1 MAVAKATHSDNRIQH
16 SVTGSNLPQASASTS
31 SSSTTTTSH
40 TPYTRTSTTPP
51 LPSRKALFNPETI
64 LPLPSIRV
72 SSTDPSPFSN
82 SLTLGALPNIISHFS
97 CNGGVQ
103 QAGECSPSRP
113 FSNIREQDLPRLWSV
128 GCQRD
133 RRRRRCFWVCVTR
146 QLLQN
151 LNPLIRLPFRSQ
163 SFFHV
168 DCFQC
173 AKCCNKVTAD
183 TNLLLLSD
191 GSPICANCSYCCN
204 VCKLPIL
211 DEAIMTGDDSYHAHC
226 FKCKV
231 CGNRIDELVF
241 AKTSQGIYCMN
252 CHNQR
257 VARSRRRHQEKKAAQ
272 AQAATNGMTGSSAGG
287 RLREAQ
293 NLNTSVSVQRSIAM
307 LTHINTPDGPASSQQ
322 FRHIQFITFQVK
334 YPLFSSHR
342 DANHPFQ
349 ATFGPQ

>member
-1 MAVAKATHSDNRIQH
+1 MRCQPL
-16 SVTGSNLPQASASTS
+16 SVTIALSIRRPPYRHQPLRARPPPPQILLAPLPQPHLHSLQERRS
-31 SSSTTTTSH
+31 
-40 TPYTRTSTTPP
+40 
-51 LPSRKALFNPETI
+51 LI
-64 LPLPSIRV
+64 LRRLHAVRV
-72 SSTDPSPFSN
+72 SSTDSSPLPN
-82 SLTLGALPNIISHFS
+82 SLTPGALPNIISQFPF
-97 CNGGVQ
+97 NGGVQ
-103 QAGECSPSRP
+103 QAGEYDPDRP
-113 FSNIREQDLPRLWSV
+113 FSNIGEQDLSRLWAV

-133 RRRRRCFWVCVTR
+133 RRRCCCVWVCVTR
-146 QLLQN
+146 QLLSIPRN
-151 LNPLIRLPFRSQ
+151 SYSLILPFHRQ

-168 DCFQC
+168 DCFKC
-173 AKCCNKVTAD
+173 AKCGDKVTAD

-272 AQAATNGMTGSSAGG
+272 AQAQAQAAANGTPSSSGSG
-287 RLREAQ
+287 RSREAQ
-293 NLNTSVSVQRSIAM
+293 NVNASVSIPSPYYVRK
-307 LTHINTPDGPASSQQ
+307 LT
-322 FRHIQFITFQVK
+322 F
-334 YPLFSSHR
+334 
-342 DANHPFQ
+342 
-349 ATFGPQ
+349 